1 MKSFINQFNEK
12 LPALTK
18 IEEKIARFIL
28 ENPESSVKM
37 SVQSLAAKASVA
49 PSTVIKMCRKLGFS
63 GFSELKLTLASEM
76 NLALARNVNLDDVQ
90 STFGDYN
97 GFVAELIEAE
107 LAHLR
112 REELEKASEIIG
124 NARYVDIYSFGFDS
138 IEGLDLYHKLVL
150 LGKRVQHI
158 ENGYMQMISA
168 SRLKEGDAVVAISS
182 TGTSRDLYAA
192 VKHAKHFNAKVIS
205 IAPES
210 SVLSKEADVA
220 LNTHFKKL
228 ILRDGG
234 IATRI
239 VQSFVIDELFI
250 KILKKDEK
258 AKEYYERFKE
268 VLDLKR
274 R

>member
-28 ENPESSVKM
+28 ENPESAVKM
-37 SVQSLAAKASVA
+37 SVQLLAEKAGAA

-63 GFSELKLTLASEM
+63 GFSELKLTLASEI
-76 NLALARNVNLDDVQ
+76 NLALSRNVNFDDLQ
-90 STFGDYN
+90 STFGNYN

-107 LAHLR
+107 LAHLKS
-112 REELEKASEIIG
+112 EELEKASKILSD
-124 NARYVDIYSFGFDS
+124 ARYVDIYSFGFDS

-168 SRLKEGDAVVAISS
+168 SRLKEGDAVIAISS
-182 TGTSRDLYAA
+182 TGTSRDLHAA
-192 VKHAKHFNAKVIS
+192 VKHAKHFKAKVIS

-210 SVLSKEADVA
+210 SILSEEADVS
-220 LNTHFKKL
+220 LSTYFKKL

-239 VQSFVIDELFI
+239 VQAFVIDELFI
-250 KILKKDEK
+250 RVLKRDEK
-258 AKEYYERFKE
+258 AKEYYEKFKE